1 MADSN
6 QWPQIEGHEHGHLW
20 DLKDSLVRMLLNTPS
35 RNSPSP
41 TAQTATEHKGTSA
54 CFLARNTFLFSGSE
68 MRNGEFLQAET
79 GVGSGL
85 LTYQTLGETMVS
97 EPFPRL
103 ENALCRGHWH
113 PKAPY

>member
-1 MADSN
+1 MGSGDELDPCVCMAST
-6 QWPQIEGHEHGHLW
+6 L
-20 DLKDSLVRMLLNTPS
+20 
-35 RNSPSP
+35 P
-41 TAQTATEHKGTSA
+41 TELFSQPCVLHFGDAQTATEHKGTSA

-68 MRNGEFLQAET
+68 IRNGEFLQEET

-113 PKAPY
+113 PKPPY